1 MWLIVGLGNPGTK
14 YAKNRHNAGFMAVD
28 FILST
33 HSFTDES
40 KKDFKGELY
49 KSKNIYLLKP
59 NTYMNL
65 SGDSVEVVKNYY
77 KIDNVI
83 VIHDEIELSPG
94 ALRFKKGGGHA
105 GHNGLR
111 SIDSKIGSDYFR
123 VRVGIG
129 KPEHKTQVADYCLN
143 DFSKA
148 ESETMKESIANA
160 ANAALE
166 LTSSS
171 LADIQSKYTVNKK

>member
-28 FILST
+28 YILST
-33 HSFTDES
+33 RSFADES

-65 SGDSVEVVKNYY
+65 SGESVEAVKHYY

-83 VIHDEIELSPG
+83 VIHDEIELSVG

-129 KPEHKTQVADYCLN
+129 KPEHKTQVADYCLS
-143 DFSKA
+143 DFGKA
-148 ESETMKESIANA
+148 DSEIMQESIRQA
-160 ANAALE
+160 ADAAME
-166 LTSSS
+166 LTVSG